1 MTASNQLTAWQ
12 RWLRH
17 PQQVP
22 FRRVLFQVHLWCG
35 IGLGLYI
42 FFISLT
48 GSVLVYRNELYAA
61 AEPDPVYSTAPGP
74 LLSDE
79 ALTGRALQAYPGY
92 RVARFH
98 RPSNPD
104 QAVVVWLQN
113 DDRTRK
119 RLFDPRSGD
128 DVGSSAATGVL
139 LVTTLM
145 ELHESFLAGPAG
157 RTLNGFAAFG
167 VLLMA
172 LTGIVLWW
180 PGIARWRRSL
190 MVRSSVGWKRFVWDT
205 HSMVGIWSCAF
216 IVIFALSGAYLCF
229 ADAFHMLADLIQP
242 MTDENAGNRLVDK
255 VLYWLAFLHFGRI
268 NGIGIPCSGPGVCD
282 QSVKAV
288 WALFGLAPAAMIVT
302 GVTMWWN
309 RELRRWRRKKNR

>member
-1 MTASNQLTAWQ
+1 VAERKSGYAY
-12 RWLRH
+12 H

-22 FRRVLFQVHLWCG
+22 LRKALFQVHLWCG

-61 AEPDPVYSTAPGP
+61 AEPDPVYSTASGP
-74 LLSDE
+74 LLSDQ
-79 ALTGRALQAYPGY
+79 ALTEQALLAYPDY

-98 RPSNPD
+98 RPSNLE
-104 QAVVVWLQN
+104 QAVVIWLQN
-113 DDRTRK
+113 ENRTKK
-119 RLFDPRSGD
+119 RLFDPRSGE
-128 DVGSSAATGVL
+128 DVGSAAATGVL

-145 ELHESFLAGPAG
+145 ALHESFLAGPAG
-157 RTLNGFAAFG
+157 RTVNGIAAFG

-190 MVRSSVGWKRFVWDT
+190 TLRRGVGWKRFVWDL
-205 HSMVGIWSCAF
+205 HSMVGIWSYAF
-216 IVIFALSGAYLCF
+216 ILVLALSGAYLCF
-229 ADAFHMLADLIQP
+229 SDAFHALADWIQP
-242 MTDENAGNRLVDK
+242 MTEDNAGNRLVDK
-255 VLYWLAFLHFGRI
+255 ALYWLAFLHFGRI

-288 WALFGLAPAAMIVT
+288 WALFGLAPAVMIVT

-309 RELRRWRRKKNR
+309 RELRRWRRGVDR